1 MTSATQLS
9 ADRISVATGGPP
21 RLSLP
26 RIVEMNLGF
35 FGLQFSFG
43 LQQANMTPIYTFLG
57 ADEATMPL
65 LWLAGPMT
73 GLLIQPI
80 VGALSDRTRSR
91 LGRRTPYFLVGA
103 VICSLC
109 LFLMPYSSVLWMAA
123 SLLWLLDAGNNITM
137 EPYRA
142 YVADRLD
149 PGQRPAGFL
158 VQSAF
163 TGLAQCLSYAT
174 PSLLVGFG
182 ISQNLVDM
190 NGIPVIVRIAFVIGA
205 ILSIS
210 TIVWS
215 VVRVPELK
223 LSEAELAEMAAKPM
237 GAAAALTEIRDA
249 FVAMPGPMRQLAWAM
264 LCQWY
269 AMFVYWQFISLAVA
283 RTLFPDGADAGDG
296 RGGADFISASLT
308 AQQMGV
314 AYNAVAFVSALA
326 LIPIVRRLGAKPVH
340 AACLVA
346 SGLAMLALPMIDSRA
361 ALFVPMVGIGLGWAG
376 MMGNTY
382 VMLADCIPPERTG
395 VYMGIF
401 NMFIVVPMLIETM
414 TMPLIYAPVLGSD
427 PRNAILLA
435 GALMLCGAVAT
446 LAVRTQ
452 QPGTGA
458 LAD

>member
-1 MTSATQLS
+1 MTSATH
-9 ADRISVATGGPP
+9 APAPEFATPRATPP
-21 RLSLP
+21 RLSLA

-80 VGALSDRTRSR
+80 VGALSDRTRSK
-91 LGRRTPYFLVGA
+91 LGRRTPYFLIGA

-109 LFLMPYSSVLWMAA
+109 LFLMPYSSTLWMAA

-142 YVADRLD
+142 YVADRLE
-149 PGQRPAGFL
+149 PEQRPAGFL

-163 TGLAQCLSYAT
+163 TGLAQCLSYAA

-182 ISQNLVDM
+182 ISQNLVDL

-223 LSEAELAEMAAKPM
+223 LNDAELAEMAARPM
-237 GAAAALTEIRDA
+237 GAAAALAEIRDA
-249 FVAMPGPMRQLAWAM
+249 FIAMPRPMRQLAWAM

-269 AMFVYWQFISLAVA
+269 AMFVYWQYIALSVS
-283 RTLFPDGADAGDG
+283 RTLFPAGESA
-296 RGGADFISASLT
+296 RASSADFISASLT

-314 AYNAVAFVSALA
+314 AYNAVSFVAALA

-340 AACLVA
+340 ALCLVA
-346 SGLAMLALPMIDSRA
+346 SGIAMLSLPMLDSRA
-361 ALFVPMVGIGLGWAG
+361 AMFVPMIGIGLGWAG

-401 NMFIVVPMLIETM
+401 NMFIVIPMLIETM
-414 TMPLIYAPVLGSD
+414 TMPLIYGPLLGSD

-435 GALMLCGAVAT
+435 GVLMLCGAVAT
-446 LAVRTQ
+446 LMVGRAQRI
-452 QPGTGA
+452 GA
-458 LAD
+458 

>member
-1 MTSATQLS
+1 MTSATHAS
-9 ADRISVATGGPP
+9 AADFAAPRTAPP

-80 VGALSDRTRSR
+80 VGALSDRTRSK
-91 LGRRTPYFLVGA
+91 LGRRTPYFLIGA

-109 LFLMPYSSVLWMAA
+109 LFLMPYSSTLWMAA

-142 YVADRLD
+142 YVADRLE
-149 PGQRPAGFL
+149 PGQKPAGFL

-163 TGLAQCLSYAT
+163 TGLAQCLSYAA

-215 VVRVPELK
+215 VLRVPELK

-237 GAAAALTEIRDA
+237 GAGAALAEIRDA
-249 FVAMPGPMRQLAWAM
+249 FIAMPRPMRQLAWAM

-269 AMFVYWQFISLAVA
+269 AMFVYWQFIALSVS
-283 RTLFPDGADAGDG
+283 RTLFPAGEGAKASS
-296 RGGADFISASLT
+296 ADFISASLT

-314 AYNAVAFVSALA
+314 AYNAVSFVGALA
-326 LIPIVRRLGAKPVH
+326 LIPIVRRFGARPVH
-340 AACLVA
+340 ALCLVA
-346 SGLAMLALPMIDSRA
+346 SGLAMLSLPMLDSRVA
-361 ALFVPMVGIGLGWAG
+361 MFVPMIGIGLGWAG

-401 NMFIVVPMLIETM
+401 NMFIVIPMLIETV
-414 TMPLIYAPVLGSD
+414 TMPLIYAPLLGSD

-435 GALMLCGAVAT
+435 GVLMLCGAIAT
-446 LAVRTQ
+446 LMVGRGQ
-452 QPGTGA
+452 RIGA
-458 LAD
+458 

>member
-1 MTSATQLS
+1 MTSATQ
-9 ADRISVATGGPP
+9 APHPDVAIPKPVAP

-73 GLLIQPI
+73 GLLIQPV
-80 VGALSDRTRSR
+80 VGALSDRTRSK
-91 LGRRTPYFLVGA
+91 LGRRTPYFLIGA
-103 VICSLC
+103 IICSLC
-109 LFLMPYSSVLWMAA
+109 LFLMPYSSTLWMAA

-142 YVADRLD
+142 YIADRLE

-158 VQSAF
+158 IQSAF

-182 ISQNLVDM
+182 ISQNLVDI
-190 NGIPVIVRIAFVIGA
+190 NGIPVIVRIAFVFGA

-223 LSEAELAEMAAKPM
+223 LTEAELAEMAAKPM
-237 GAAAALTEIRDA
+237 GAGAALAEIRDA
-249 FVAMPGPMRQLAWAM
+249 FIAMPRPMRQLAWAM

-269 AMFVYWQFISLAVA
+269 AMFVYWQFISLSVS
-283 RTLFPDGADAGDG
+283 RTLFPGDERGTAGAN
-296 RGGADFISASLT
+296 ADFISASLT

-314 AYNAVAFVSALA
+314 AYNAVAFIGALA
-326 LIPIVRRLGAKPVH
+326 LIPVVRRLGAKPVH

-346 SGLAMLALPMIDSRA
+346 SGIAMMSLPMLDSRA
-361 ALFVPMVGIGLGWAG
+361 AMFVPMIGIGLGWAG

-414 TMPLIYAPVLGSD
+414 TMPLIYAPLLGSD

-435 GALMLCGAVAT
+435 GVLMLCGAVAT
-446 LAVRTQ
+446 LRVRT
-452 QPGTGA
+452 A
-458 LAD
+458 A